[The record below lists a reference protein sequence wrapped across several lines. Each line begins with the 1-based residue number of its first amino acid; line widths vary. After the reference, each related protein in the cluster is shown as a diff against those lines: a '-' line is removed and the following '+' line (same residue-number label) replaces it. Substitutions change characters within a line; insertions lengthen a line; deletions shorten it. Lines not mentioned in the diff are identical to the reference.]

1 MAKDVLVRAW
11 KDEVFRL
18 SLSEAERALLPE
30 NPAGNMEL
38 TDAELDQVTGGSDKC
53 GSINCFFTVIIC
65 GGSFICAGTFC
76 GVTIIV

>member
-11 KDEVFRL
+11 KDEEFRL

-30 NPAGNMEL
+30 NPAGSLEL
-38 TDAELDQVTGGSDKC
+38 SDAELDQVTGGSDKC
-53 GSINCFFTVIIC
+53 GLSCFFTVIIC